1 MGGTSSNR
9 AQLLAMMMN
18 KPDYSALEYQKLKE
32 NEEADRLARETYAKR
47 SNMTKRGGSLM
58 SYSGSKKKAA

>member
-1 MGGTSSNR
+1 MGSKSSNR
-9 AQLLAMMMN
+9 AQLLAMMSQ

-32 NEEADRLARETYAKR
+32 KEETDRLERETYAKR

-58 SYSGSKKKAA
+58 SYNSKKKAA